1 MSQSDDLTKLFDR
14 FGGRTDTYREIVRED
29 AATEARD
36 RWPLLASMRADQSLP
51 TPPVQASSLTSG
63 IPASPAAPADGGM
76 ASRFAAPAPYAAP
89 PVATPVAPPA
99 TTSVATPIASPA
111 APREVQAAPA
121 TAAPL
126 WQPATSLPPREA
138 PAQPRPVAPASGN
151 LQSVFARLE
160 GRAEAS
166 APAERTPVRRS
177 FLDRLNR
184 S

>member
-89 PVATPVAPPA
+89 PVATPVAA
-99 TTSVATPIASPA
+99 PIASPA
-111 APREVQAAPA
+111 APSEVQAAPA